1 MFEKGGQ
8 EPAIKGHV
16 LESGDYIWLK
26 FGHLLKVE
34 KEISFN
40 NEGIYEIFILSLQ
53 FFIDLFFN

>member
-16 LESGDYIWLK
+16 LESDYVWLK
-26 FGHLLKVE
+26 FGNLLKVE
-34 KEISFN
+34 KEISFE
-40 NEGIYEIFILSLQ
+40 NEGIYEIFILSFL